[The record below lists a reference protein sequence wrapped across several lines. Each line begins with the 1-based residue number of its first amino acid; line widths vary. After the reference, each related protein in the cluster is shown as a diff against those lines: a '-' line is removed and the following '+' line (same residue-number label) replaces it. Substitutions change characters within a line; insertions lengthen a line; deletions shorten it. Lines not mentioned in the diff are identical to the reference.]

1 VLRKRNR
8 RVAKKAGVLVVTQCS
23 TISFLASDSDVIWN
37 TSLWTIRMP
46 VHKKTLNL
54 FVFMKAFMELDG
66 YNRVRQSERWRMIDV
81 YMKEVEDV
89 WLGIAYVGEKIVT
102 TALNSDKETTLR
114 SLLRNL
120 PPNVDYQ
127 IVEKGSDFADRIAL
141 ILKDVHSGKQELKE
155 FALATE
161 YYSEPVARV
170 LKAAAC
176 IPMGYVSSYGN
187 IAKVAD
193 TGPRL
198 VGQIMAS
205 NPLYPI
211 VTCHRVVGAD
221 FSLVGYG
228 GRKNPKALKAKLF
241 RLSKERKGF
250 ESEKEISIGGRK
262 LKMHPVEYVI
272 EKAKKQGLSLSAK
285 QQRKL
290 TTY

>member
-1 VLRKRNR
+1 VSRSEVEISLV
-8 RVAKKAGVLVVTQCS
+8 RV
-23 TISFLASDSDVIWN
+23 
-37 TSLWTIRMP
+37 
-46 VHKKTLNL
+46 
-54 FVFMKAFMELDG
+54 FVKAFKGLDG
-66 YNRVRQSERWRMIDV
+66 HNRLWQSERWRMIGV
-81 YMKEVEDV
+81 YVKEVEDV
-89 WLGIAYVGEKIVT
+89 WLGIAYVGEKIVAT
-102 TALNSDKETTLR
+102 TLNSDKETTLKSLFR
-114 SLLRNL
+114 SL
-120 PPNVDYQ
+120 PPNADYQ
-127 IVEKGSDFADRIAL
+127 IVEKGSDFANRTVST
-141 ILKDVHSGKQELKE
+141 LKDVHSGKQELKE

-176 IPMGYVSSYGN
+176 IPIGYVSSYGN

-211 VTCHRVVGAD
+211 VACHRVVGAD

-228 GRKNPKALKAKLF
+228 GKKDPEALKAKLV

-250 ESEKEISIGGRK
+250 KSEREISVDRRK
-262 LKMHPVEYVI
+262 LRIYPVEYVI
-272 EKAKKQGLSLSAK
+272 EKAKKHGLDSSAK

-290 TTY
+290 TSD

>member
-1 VLRKRNR
+1 MIGLYV
-8 RVAKKAGVLVVTQCS
+8 KK
-23 TISFLASDSDVIWN
+23 
-37 TSLWTIRMP
+37 
-46 VHKKTLNL
+46 
-54 FVFMKAFMELDG
+54 
-66 YNRVRQSERWRMIDV
+66 
-81 YMKEVEDV
+81 VEDV
-89 WLGIAYVGEKIVT
+89 WLGIAYVGEKIVA

-114 SLLRNL
+114 NLLNNL
-120 PPNVDYQ
+120 PPNADYQ
-127 IVEKGSDFADRIAL
+127 IVEKGSDFADRTAL

-170 LKAAAC
+170 LKTAAY
-176 IPMGYVSSYGN
+176 IPIGYVSSYGN

-211 VTCHRVVGAD
+211 VACHRVVGAD
-221 FSLVGYG
+221 FSLLGYG
-228 GRKNPKALKAKLF
+228 GRKDPEALKAKLF

-250 ESEKEISIGGRK
+250 KSEREISVCGRK
-262 LKMHPVEYVI
+262 LRIYPVEYVI
-272 EKAKKQGLSLSAK
+272 EKAKKQGLCVSSK

-290 TTY
+290 ISY